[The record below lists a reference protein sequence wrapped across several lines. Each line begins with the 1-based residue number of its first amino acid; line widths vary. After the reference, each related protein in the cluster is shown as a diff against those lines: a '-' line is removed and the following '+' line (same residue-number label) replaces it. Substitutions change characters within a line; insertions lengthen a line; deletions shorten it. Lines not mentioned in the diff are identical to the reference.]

1 MPHTDW
7 KLEIETLMPK
17 MVLRALL
24 FNWLVLCVVA
34 TASAA
39 DGGRPVK
46 IVAFGDSLTA
56 GYRLRPA
63 DSFPKQLERA
73 LKARGQAVEV
83 INAGVSGDTTAAGL
97 ERLPW
102 AVVDGTDA
110 VILEFGANDAL
121 RGLSVVA
128 ARDNLD
134 KMLAALSERKIPVL
148 LAGMVAPRGLGPDYI
163 AKFDAMY
170 AELARKHGAALYPFF
185 LDGIAL
191 KPELNL
197 DDGVHPNA
205 KGVAVI
211 VERMLPA
218 VETLIKRAQTRAPV
232 ATKG

>member
-1 MPHTDW
+1 MPQTDW
-7 KLEIETLMPK
+7 RPEIETLMPK
-17 MVLRALL
+17 VVLRALL
-24 FNWLVLCVVA
+24 FNCLVLWLA
-34 TASAA
+34 LPAAAA
-39 DGGRPVK
+39 DAGRSLK

-63 DSFPKQLERA
+63 ESFPRQLEHA
-73 LKARGQAVEV
+73 LRARGQAVEV

-121 RGLSVVA
+121 RGLSVTA

-134 KMLAALSERKIPVL
+134 KILAALGERKIPVL
-148 LAGMVAPRGLGPDYI
+148 LAGMVAPRGLGPDYV
-163 AKFDAMY
+163 AAFDAMY
-170 AELARKHGAALYPFF
+170 AELAKKHGAALYPFF

-205 KGVAVI
+205 KGVGVI
-211 VERMLPA
+211 VERILPA
-218 VETLIKRAQTRAPV
+218 VERLIKQAQARAPV

>member
-1 MPHTDW
+1 
-7 KLEIETLMPK
+7 MPK

-24 FNWLVLCVVA
+24 FNCLVLWLA
-34 TASAA
+34 LPAYAA
-39 DGGRPVK
+39 DGERPLK

-63 DSFPKQLERA
+63 ESFPRQLERA

-83 INAGVSGDTTAAGL
+83 INAGVSGDTTAAAL
-97 ERLPW
+97 DRLPW

-121 RGLSVVA
+121 RGLSVTA

-134 KMLAALSERKIPVL
+134 KMLAALGARKIPVL
-148 LAGMVAPRGLGPDYI
+148 LAGMVAPRGLGPDYVTV
-163 AKFDAMY
+163 FDAMY
-170 AELARKHGAALYPFF
+170 AELAKKHGVALYPFF

-205 KGVAVI
+205 KGVAII

-218 VETLIKRAQTRAPV
+218 VETLIKQAQARASA